1 MEATTAPSLEGTEPH
16 CIFAVRSTARGF
28 LWSEPK
34 REYLPAV
41 ARPSQVYIL
50 GSTAQYLSS
59 AFALLLAAPS
69 PGWSVVPDSV
79 FQAVK
84 GTSTFFSLVIIV
96 AFGLDSG
103 RVGKGGDWTRRRRG
117 CSLRFQ
123 SPHKKY

>member
-34 REYLPAV
+34 REYLPAA

-50 GSTAQYLSS
+50 GSS

-103 RVGKGGDWTRRRRG
+103 RVGKGG
-117 CSLRFQ
+117 
-123 SPHKKY
+123 